1 MKKELKE
8 IAHKIVELE
17 KQAQT
22 EPNFNYAKEM
32 EKLIEGLKLKEL
44 LAIDSYIQSENLL
57 TK

>member
-1 MKKELKE
+1 MNKKLKE

-22 EPNFNYAKEM
+22 ESNFNYAKEM
-32 EKLIEGLKLKEL
+32 EKLIEGLKLKDL

>member
-17 KQAQT
+17 KQARE
-22 EPNFNYAKEM
+22 EPGFNYAKEM
-32 EKLIEGLKLKEL
+32 NDCITGLSLKDI
-44 LAIDSYIQSENLL
+44 LAIDDYIQSKNLL